1 MNQNFEA
8 FRKAADA
15 NAEIQQE
22 ITKLAQQAQGI
33 DYSALSE
40 LGKRYNFT
48 FTPQDAERCCQELA
62 EDGELSDFELEL
74 VAGGTSSTCVQPGD
88 GPVICTGK

>member
-1 MNQNFEA
+1 MNHNFEA

-15 NAEIQQE
+15 NTEIQQE
-22 ITKLAQQAQGI
+22 IAKLMQKVQAI

-40 LGKRYNFT
+40 LGLRYNFT
-48 FTPQDAERCCQELA
+48 FTAQDAERCCRELA

>member
-8 FRKAADA
+8 FRKAADE
-15 NAEIQQE
+15 NTEIQQE
-22 ITKLAQQAQGI
+22 ITKLVQQAQGI

-40 LGKRYNFT
+40 LGRRYNFT
-48 FTPQDAERCCQELA
+48 FTAQDAERGCRELP

-74 VAGGTSSTCVQPGD
+74 VAGGSSTKTGSLTLGD
-88 GPVICTGK
+88 FDFDN